1 MLPVEPRIATRFFAT
16 QRGFR
21 RASAQD
27 IPVTNPYPAAA
38 VTFFRPEEE
47 RLSKAFLEHGYVIA
61 PAEDRAAL
69 DRIRNFVVDRAA
81 AFLDLAPP
89 DDPAAFLE
97 RIGDHV
103 SDPDRLNAL
112 RLAIIDALTG
122 APWFREVYFACGRS
136 VLETVVGNELAM
148 QRGIGFSIQVP
159 NDRSSVLPLHSD
171 AWSEDSPFE
180 VVLWIALVDVAATQS
195 MFILTR
201 ERDAVW
207 RERMREFRGR
217 SVEEL
222 FGALEGDVE
231 YLTIPY
237 GNVLCFTHT
246 SMHGNRM
253 NVEHAARWSLNVRFK
268 GLFTPYSDK
277 KLGDFF
283 DPVTLRPAS
292 RIGIDYRLPAGFD
305 E

>member
-1 MLPVEPRIATRFFAT
+1 M
-16 QRGFR
+16 
-21 RASAQD
+21 S
-27 IPVTNPYPAAA
+27 
-38 VTFFRPEEE
+38 FFRDDEE
-47 RLSKAFLEHGYVIA
+47 RLSATFLEHGYVIA
-61 PAEDRAAL
+61 PAGDRAAL
-69 DRIRNFVVDRAA
+69 DRIRDFVVERAA
-81 AFLDLAPP
+81 AFLGLPVPA
-89 DDPAAFLE
+89 DPAGFLE
-97 RIGDHV
+97 RIGAHV
-103 SDPDRLNAL
+103 DDPDRLNAL

-122 APWFREVYFACGRS
+122 APWFREAYFACGRGL
-136 VLETVVGNELAM
+136 LETLVGNELAM

-180 VVLWIALVDVAATQS
+180 VVLWIALVDVKATQS

-201 ERDAVW
+201 ERDAAW
-207 RERMREFRGR
+207 RERMHEFRGR
-217 SVEEL
+217 SVDQF
-222 FGALEGDVE
+222 FGALETDAD

-246 SMHGNRM
+246 LMHGNRM
-253 NVEHAARWSLNVRFK
+253 NVEPSARWSLNVRFK

-283 DPVTLRPAS
+283 DPITLRPAS

-305 E
+305 G

>member
-1 MLPVEPRIATRFFAT
+1 V
-16 QRGFR
+16 
-21 RASAQD
+21 S
-27 IPVTNPYPAAA
+27 
-38 VTFFRPEEE
+38 FFRPDEE
-47 RLSKAFLEHGYVIA
+47 RLSTAFLEHGYVVA

-69 DRIRNFVVDRAA
+69 DRIRNFVVERAA
-81 AFLDLAPP
+81 AFLGLPVP
-89 DDPAAFLE
+89 DDPAVFLE
-97 RIGDHV
+97 RIGERV
-103 SDPDRLNAL
+103 ADPDRLNAL

-122 APWFREVYFACGRS
+122 APWFREAYFACGRA
-136 VLETVVGNELAM
+136 VLETLVGNELAM

-195 MFILTR
+195 MFILNR
-201 ERDAVW
+201 ERDAAW
-207 RERMREFRGR
+207 RARMHEFRGR
-217 SVEEL
+217 SVDDL
-222 FGALEGDVE
+222 FAALETDVE

-246 SMHGNRM
+246 LMHGNRV
-253 NVEHAARWSLNVRFK
+253 NVEAAARWSLNVRFK

-277 KLGDFF
+277 QLGDFF

-305 E
+305 D